1 MPAFK
6 IAPVIEEDRE
16 LVKEFI
22 QRLWYD
28 ERVVANGKLFSPS
41 ALPGIISYD
50 RKTIIGLITYIIEG
64 DTCQIITLNSLVQGW
79 GLGTVLVDAVRAA
92 AVAAKCSRLML
103 LVNNDNI
110 TAFRFFQKRGFN
122 LVAVH
127 RNALEK
133 AREVKPMIPA
143 EGYNGIPM
151 RDEMEMEVML

>member
-6 IAPVIEEDRE
+6 VTPVLQEDRE
-16 LVKEFI
+16 LVNEFI

-28 ERVVANGKLFSPS
+28 ERVVANGRLFTPS
-41 ALPGIISYD
+41 ELHGVISYD
-50 RKTIIGLITYIIEG
+50 RKTIIGLVTYVLEG

-79 GLGTVLVDAVRAA
+79 GLGTALVDAVREA
-92 AVAAKCSRLML
+92 AVAAKCKRLML

-151 RDEMEMEVML
+151 RDEMEMEILL